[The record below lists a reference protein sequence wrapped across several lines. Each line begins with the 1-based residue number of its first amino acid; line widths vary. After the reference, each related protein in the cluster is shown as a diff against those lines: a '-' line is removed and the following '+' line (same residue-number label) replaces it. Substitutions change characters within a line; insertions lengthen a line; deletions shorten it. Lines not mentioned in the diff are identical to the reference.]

1 MNYKNSKSSDP
12 HILLLNLSK
21 KIKRSNKDGAL
32 SNISIYYTWKNR
44 KTSFK
49 NNKIKIS
56 VPTWNEKFD
65 VPDGSHSVS
74 NIQNYFEHI
83 FKKI

>member
-21 KIKRSNKDGAL
+21 KIKRCNKDGAL

-83 FKKI
+83 FKKT